1 MRAPAAPPNGEPSN
15 LISPAA
21 SVSATA
27 DTLMAAV
34 ASAVGNEVRGW
45 VPGVS
50 DATPTGAAEGLTLAM
65 SPPALFVPERGAGK
79 AEVDCMFMSYG

>member
-15 LISPAA
+15 TISPAA
-21 SVSATA
+21 SVSATAA

-79 AEVDCMFMSYG
+79 AKWIARS